1 MGGRRLREAKKMLK
15 PLVACLEKHR
25 LALPSAKGGE
35 HSRVLMLKGGEHS
48 RVLMLKGGEHS
59 RVLMLS
65 RLENCDHCQAHVD
78 KFSEIILFCE
88 IIGLSCF
95 TLL

>member
-25 LALPSAKGGE
+25 LALPS
-35 HSRVLMLKGGEHS
+35 V
-48 RVLMLKGGEHS
+48 KGGEHS

>member
-35 HSRVLMLKGGEHS
+35 HSSVLMLKGGE
-48 RVLMLKGGEHS
+48 RS

-65 RLENCDHCQAHVD
+65 RLENCDHCQAHID